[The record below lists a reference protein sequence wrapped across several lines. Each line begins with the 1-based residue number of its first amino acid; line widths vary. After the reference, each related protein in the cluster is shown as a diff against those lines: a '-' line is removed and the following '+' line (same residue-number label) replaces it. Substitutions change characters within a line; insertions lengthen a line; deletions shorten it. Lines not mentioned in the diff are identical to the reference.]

1 MTSLSEV
8 VISCQGCIEDQPGQ
22 MAHMGIGG
30 CLYVREDIHDDDI
43 SIIYDEDE
51 NDDEDTVITISD
63 IESDYEIENSV
74 QHRRERIYITGY
86 QIYDVMHIISRMYQN
101 LKNSWSRTL

>member
-8 VISCQGCIEDQPGQ
+8 VISCQGCIEGE
-22 MAHMGIGG
+22 MGIGG
-30 CLYVREDIHDDDI
+30 CLYVSEDIHD
-43 SIIYDEDE
+43 
-51 NDDEDTVITISD
+51 DTVITISD
-63 IESDYEIENSV
+63 IESGYEIENSV
-74 QHRRERIYITGY
+74 QHRRERIYISGY

>member
-8 VISCQGCIEDQPGQ
+8 VISCQGCIEEQPGQ

-30 CLYVREDIHDDDI
+30 CLYVREDIHEDDI

-51 NDDEDTVITISD
+51 NHEDTVLTISD
-63 IESDYEIENSV
+63 IEDNV
-74 QHRRERIYITGY
+74 QHRRERIYIPGY
-86 QIYDVMHIISRMYQN
+86 QIYDVMHIISRMYKN